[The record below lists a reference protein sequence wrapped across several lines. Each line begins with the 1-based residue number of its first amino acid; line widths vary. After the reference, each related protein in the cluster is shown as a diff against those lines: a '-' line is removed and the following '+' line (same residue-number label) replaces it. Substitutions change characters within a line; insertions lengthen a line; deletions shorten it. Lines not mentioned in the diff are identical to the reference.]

1 MGYCCGLGSVPGPG
15 TSTCHGHH
23 QRKMKKRKKE
33 KEDEKENTKKN
44 EFQRLSENSLKR
56 HSKFA
61 RYSILCVLS
70 ITSQFLPRKSMD
82 LSETDTAKARLDISG
97 IGFGL
102 RNPQAP
108 RGRSRAVD
116 LNWSDVGQRD
126 LVKSRDVFGYHN

>member
-1 MGYCCGLGSVPGPG
+1 
-15 TSTCHGHH
+15 
-23 QRKMKKRKKE
+23 MKKRKKE

-116 LNWSDVGQRD
+116 LNWSYVGQRD